1 MQIVGF
7 HDYAP
12 QGRRLA
18 TALNTEYTEVTVH
31 YFPDGESKVTLPPLT
46 SSHLVFIR
54 TLDRPN
60 DKLIELMLAAR
71 TARRLGVARISLVA
85 PYLCYMRQD
94 SAFEDGEAVS
104 QTIVGEFLAAY
115 FDDIVT
121 VDPHL
126 HRIDRLDQAV
136 PDCHSLTLT
145 ATDLLGAYLEARE
158 DDLFLLGPDAESE
171 QWVERMARNHKLPHA
186 IAHKDRFSDHEV
198 TVTLPEQNWAERTVV
213 LVDDVASTGRTLVQA
228 AEAVRARGAAR
239 VEAVVVHPLLAGD
252 AEAALKRAGVSALFS
267 SDSIT
272 HGSNVVRL
280 AEVLASGVRELT
292 ESSRPV

>member
-18 TALNTEYTEVTVH
+18 TALNAEYTEVRVH

-46 SSHLVFIR
+46 SPHLVLVR

-71 TARRLGVARISLVA
+71 TARRLGVARLTLVA

-126 HRIDRLDQAV
+126 HRIDHLEQAI
-136 PDCHSLTLT
+136 PQCASLTLT
-145 ATDLLGAYLEARE
+145 ATDLLGAYLEARA

-171 QWVERMARNHKLPHA
+171 QWVERVARNHNLPHA
-186 IAHKDRFSDHEV
+186 IAQKERFGDHEV
-198 TVTLPEQNWAERTVV
+198 RITLPEQGWGERTVV
-213 LVDDVASTGRTLVQA
+213 LVDDVASTGRTLAQA
-228 AEAVRARGAAR
+228 AEAVLARGAAR
-239 VEAVVVHPLLAGD
+239 VEAAVVHPLLAGD
-252 AEAALKRAGVSALFS
+252 AEAALKLAGVSAIFS

-280 AEVLASGVRELT
+280 AEVLADGVRELLK
-292 ESSRPV
+292 SSRPA